1 MNNDSL
7 RTQVASLLAGDWE
20 RAFSLRVS
28 EIRTRIG
35 ARDKVLLFGSGY
47 LGTHVLSDL
56 RGSGLE
62 VVAFVDND
70 PGRWGDVIDGL
81 RVFSPAEAQ
90 EKYGS
95 GPLWLITVYTNSSVI
110 RQCRSLG
117 VPWVTCA
124 ELSWAYT
131 IDTPSFDFGRPAD
144 FLSAAPAIEAAAGI
158 WSDEESANEY
168 LAQVKWRMTLDY
180 DVLAPPRP
188 STETYFP
195 PEFFRPTPNETFV
208 DCGAFTGD
216 TIDGFIRASDGRFA
230 SIVAVEPDP
239 VNAAD
244 LRRRASEWTRDGI
257 GPVVVEECAA
267 GAQSQRLSFTT
278 TGTAGSCV
286 GTGQDSVQVCLLD
299 DILTDREPTF
309 IKFDVEGAERD
320 ALLGARQTLVEH
332 MPFLAVCLY
341 HRPEDVWALPLL
353 IQSMNPQYDFYLR
366 RYSDERWETVCYAV
380 PPERASR

>member
-1 MNNDSL
+1 MNSDSL
-7 RTQVASLLAGDWE
+7 RKEVASLMAGGWE
-20 RAFSLRVS
+20 AAYADRVA
-28 EIRTRIG
+28 EIRARIG

-47 LGTHVLSDL
+47 LGTHAHADL
-56 RGSGLE
+56 AESGLE

-70 PGRWGDVIDGL
+70 PDRWGKEIDGL
-81 RVFSPAEAQ
+81 RVYSPAEAQ
-90 EKYGS
+90 EKYGD
-95 GPLWLITVYTNSSVI
+95 GPLWLITIYTNSEVI

-124 ELSWAYT
+124 ELSWAVE
-131 IDTPSFDFGRPAD
+131 IGTPSFDFGKPAD
-144 FLSAAPAIEAAAGI
+144 FLSAAPSIEAAAAI
-158 WSDEESANEY
+158 WGDDESTNEY
-168 LAQVKWRMTLDY
+168 LAQVKWRLTLDY
-180 DVLAPPRP
+180 GVLAPPRP
-188 STETYFP
+188 SSETYFP
-195 PEFFRPTPNETFV
+195 PELFHPLPDESFV

-216 TIDGFIRASDGRFA
+216 TIDGFIQASDGRFA

-239 VNAAD
+239 VNAAS
-244 LRRRASEWTRDGI
+244 LRGRASEWTRDGI
-257 GPVVVEECAA
+257 GPVLVEECAA
-267 GAQSQRLSFTT
+267 GAQSQVLSFTT

-286 GTGQDSVQVCLLD
+286 GTGQDSVQVFLLD
-299 DILTDREPTF
+299 DILADRDPTF
-309 IKFDVEGAERD
+309 IKFDVEGAEQD
-320 ALLGARQTLVEH
+320 ALLGARETLGKH